1 MKLLNTDSKLQLV
14 IFDLDGVLVD
24 ACEWHRVAF
33 NQALRE
39 ISDYEISEQEHIEI
53 YNGLPTAKKLDML
66 NLKGIVN
73 INDNS
78 LIHNRKQ
85 QITMDLINEGL
96 RPDLS
101 KIELMKWLKDR
112 KYNICCFTNSISR
125 TASLML
131 EKCGVLNYLHTVV
144 TNEDVKNPKPSPEG
158 YNNLI
163 NKYKVNPRQCMIV
176 EDSPKGVAAAVDS
189 GAIVMKVKNA
199 TEVTKDNLE
208 RFINENF
215 DSNGW

>member
-73 INDNS
+73 INDNC

-85 QITMDLINEGL
+85 QITMG
-96 RPDLS
+96 S
-101 KIELMKWLKDR
+101 
-112 KYNICCFTNSISR
+112 
-125 TASLML
+125 
-131 EKCGVLNYLHTVV
+131 
-144 TNEDVKNPKPSPEG
+144 
-158 YNNLI
+158 
-163 NKYKVNPRQCMIV
+163 
-176 EDSPKGVAAAVDS
+176 
-189 GAIVMKVKNA
+189 
-199 TEVTKDNLE
+199 
-208 RFINENF
+208 
-215 DSNGW
+215 